1 MENVNLSR
9 YLYNSTDKKERLFFP
24 MEQVRNYYKK
34 FVNEGFDENGV
45 LNKFEINCP
54 DNYNFGYDIIDKYGE
69 LEPDRPALK
78 HVDLQGNVHDFS
90 YGKLSELS
98 TKAANLFLKKGI
110 KKGDRV
116 MLVLKRNYQFWYAV
130 IGLIKI
136 GAVAIPATHLLTTHD
151 FTYRFE
157 SADVKAVVCT
167 GYNPDIEKY
176 VDEAQEELSLDI
188 LKFIANGDRDGWI
201 NFDKEIEKMPS
212 VMERVETNCREH
224 MLLYFTSGTTG
235 YPKMVVHNHRY
246 SLAHI
251 ITAAHWQNVDPDGL
265 HLTISDT
272 GWAKA
277 AWGKIYGQMAV
288 GSCVFVY
295 DFDKF
300 IPADM
305 MKIMQDF
312 KITTFCAPPT
322 MYRFFIKEGLQ
333 DYDLSSLKYSCIAG
347 EALNP
352 EVYNRWKEYTG
363 LKLME
368 AFGQTESVPI
378 LANLVGTEPKPGSM
392 GKPSPIYNV
401 DIVDDN
407 NNSVPVGEV
416 GEIVIRAEIGQDGLF
431 GGYYRD
437 ETKTRESWA
446 DGVYHTGDTAWRDE
460 EGYFWYV
467 GRNDDVIKASG
478 YRIGPFEIES
488 VLIQHPSVLECAVT
502 GAPDP
507 VRGVV
512 VKATI
517 VLAKGYTPSEELKK
531 ELQTYVKKNTAP
543 YKYPRIVE
551 FVDELPKTISGKI
564 KHSQIRKDNSK

>member
-1 MENVNLSR
+1 
-9 YLYNSTDKKERLFFP
+9 

-34 FVNEGFDENGV
+34 FVKEGFDENGI
-45 LNKFEINCP
+45 LNKFEIDCP
-54 DNYNFGYDIIDKYGE
+54 DNYNFGYDIIDKFGE
-69 LEPDRPALK
+69 LEPDRLALW
-78 HVDLQGNVHDFS
+78 HIDLQENEHKFT
-90 YGKLSELS
+90 YKQLSDLS
-98 TKAANLFLKKGI
+98 TQAANLFMEKGI
-110 KKGDRV
+110 KKNDKV
-116 MLVLKRNYQFWYAV
+116 MLVLKRNYQFWIA
-130 IGLIKI
+130 IIALMKI

-157 SADVKAVVCT
+157 SASVKAVVCT

-176 VDEAQEELSLDI
+176 VDEAEAEMGLSI
-188 LKFIANGDRDGWI
+188 IKFIANGEKDGWI
-201 NFDKEIEKMPS
+201 SFDEEIKKMPAT
-212 VMERVETNCREH
+212 MERIPTDSH
-224 MLLYFTSGTTG
+224 DYMLLYFTSGTTG

-246 SLAHI
+246 GLCHI
-251 ITAAHWQNVDPDGL
+251 LTAAHWQNVDPDGV

-272 GWAKA
+272 GWGKA
-277 AWGKIYGQMAV
+277 AWGKLFGQMAV
-288 GSCVFVY
+288 GSCIFAY

-305 MKIMQDF
+305 LRIMQNY

-322 MYRFFIKEGLQ
+322 MYRFFIKEGIGN
-333 DYDLSSLKYSCIAG
+333 YDLSNLKYSCIAG

-352 EVYNRWKEYTG
+352 EVYNKWLQFTG

-368 AFGQTESVPI
+368 AFGQTESTPI
-378 LANLVGTEPKPGSM
+378 LANLKGMEPKPGSM
-392 GKPSPIYNV
+392 GKPTPLYNV
-401 DIVDDN
+401 DIVDEND
-407 NNSVPVGEV
+407 NSVPNGEV
-416 GEIVIRAEIGQDGLF
+416 GEIVVRAKRGKDGLF
-431 GGYYRD
+431 DCYYKND
-437 ETKTRESWA
+437 EKTDEAWHN
-446 DGVYHTGDTAWRDE
+446 DIYHTGDTAWKDE
-460 EGYFWYV
+460 DGYYWYV

-507 VRGVV
+507 IRGIV

-517 VLAKGYTPSEELKK
+517 VLAKGYTGSDELVK

-543 YKYPRIVE
+543 YKYPRIIE

-564 KHSQIRKDNSK
+564 RRVQIREEDGNK

>member
-1 MENVNLSR
+1 
-9 YLYNSTDKKERLFFP
+9 
-24 MEQVRNYYKK
+24 MEQVKNYYKK
-34 FVNEGFDENGV
+34 FVNEGFDENGI
-45 LNKFEINCP
+45 LNKFKINCP
-54 DNYNFGYDIIDKYGE
+54 DNYNFGYDIIDKFGE
-69 LEPDRPALK
+69 LEPERLALH
-78 HVDLQGNVHDFS
+78 HVDLQENEHKFT
-90 YGKLSELS
+90 YKQLSDLS
-98 TKAANLFLKKGI
+98 TQAANLFIEKGI
-110 KKGDRV
+110 KKDDKV
-116 MLVLKRNYQFWYAV
+116 MLVLKRNYQFWIA
-130 IGLIKI
+130 IIALMKI

-157 SADVKAVVCT
+157 SASVKAVVCT

-176 VDEAQEELSLDI
+176 VDDAEAEMGISLV
-188 LKFIANGDRDGWI
+188 KFIANGEKEGWI
-201 NFDKEIEKMPS
+201 SFDEEIKKMPAT
-212 VMERVETNCREH
+212 MERIATDSHEH

-246 SLAHI
+246 GLCHI
-251 ITAAHWQNVDPDGL
+251 LTAAHWQNVDPDGI

-272 GWAKA
+272 GWGKA
-277 AWGKIYGQMAV
+277 AWGKLFGQMAL

-305 MKIMQDF
+305 LRIMQNY
-312 KITTFCAPPT
+312 KITSFCAPPT
-322 MYRFFIKEGLQ
+322 MYRFFIKEGIGN
-333 DYDLSSLKYSCIAG
+333 YDLSSLKYSCIAG

-352 EVYNRWKEYTG
+352 EVYNKWLEFTG

-368 AFGQTESVPI
+368 AFGQTESTVI
-378 LANLVGTEPKPGSM
+378 LANLKGMEPKPGSM
-392 GKPSPIYNV
+392 GKPSPLYNV
-401 DIVDDN
+401 DIVDENDN
-407 NNSVPVGEV
+407 PVPNGEV
-416 GEIVIRAEIGQDGLF
+416 GEIIVRAKRGTDGLF
-431 GGYYRD
+431 DCYYRNED
-437 ETKTRESWA
+437 KTNEAWH
-446 DGVYHTGDTAWRDE
+446 DDVYHTGDTAWKDE
-460 EGYFWYV
+460 DGYYWYV

-507 VRGVV
+507 IRGIV

-517 VLAKGYTPSEELKK
+517 VLAKGYTGSDELVK

-543 YKYPRIVE
+543 YKYPRVIE

-564 KHSQIRKDNSK
+564 RRVQIREEDSKK